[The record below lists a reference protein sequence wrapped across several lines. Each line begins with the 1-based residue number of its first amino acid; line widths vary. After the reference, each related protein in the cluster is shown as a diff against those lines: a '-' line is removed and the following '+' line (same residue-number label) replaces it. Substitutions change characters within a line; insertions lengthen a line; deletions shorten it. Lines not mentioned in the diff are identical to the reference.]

1 MYKIKYL
8 FTVLILVLN
17 MNSYAQNTNETDTT
31 NVNLTIDDFY
41 FDLTPSDLSAFTLLN
56 VTGSEISRPTTTSEL
71 SAEILSISSNAP
83 NIPTGV
89 ALEWTP
95 WHTFENGQINVQNYR
110 KRPLISGLQFSLATI
125 SDSLKSQMAWG
136 IKWSYSKSDPL
147 LNPDYLNNIITA
159 QKKMRHEFPF
169 NATIRNRFVNRINAL
184 ILIVLENYSTQA
196 DFCEFN
202 DDLLG
207 SDYFDINISN
217 KVDANGNKISS
228 TVVYPVIPD
237 FGTLENKLLDYFKTE
252 TNGGFAINNRD
263 SINKEAQFLIH
274 NELKSL
280 IYDYIEILT
289 NIEKYN
295 RFERQDINKLISD
308 FNKKNWNKFGINVGF
323 GRIFTSIDHT
333 WSRLERDFL
342 GSYLSISIPIPTNS
356 WDQDGTYG
364 INFNPVIQYNK
375 SFKADSSQIEDK
387 LILGARFTFGLQ
399 NLRIS
404 TEGLYTYNKVISE
417 NFIDEKRLTLGIE
430 LKAFEGTWFELAVG
444 LDEFITDNNN
454 GTIFS
459 LAKVKYSF
467 NEKRRFGL

>member
-1 MYKIKYL
+1 
-8 FTVLILVLN
+8 
-17 MNSYAQNTNETDTT
+17 
-31 NVNLTIDDFY
+31 
-41 FDLTPSDLSAFTLLN
+41 
-56 VTGSEISRPTTTSEL
+56 
-71 SAEILSISSNAP
+71 
-83 NIPTGV
+83 
-89 ALEWTP
+89 
-95 WHTFENGQINVQNYR
+95 
-110 KRPLISGLQFSLATI
+110 
-125 SDSLKSQMAWG
+125 MAWG

-184 ILIVLENYSTQA
+184 IRIVIENYSTQA
-196 DFCEFN
+196 DFSEFN

-252 TNGGFAINNRD
+252 TNGGFDINNRD
-263 SINKEAQFLIH
+263 SIDKEAQFLIH

-308 FNKKNWNKFGINVGF
+308 FNKKNWNKFGIYVGF

-333 WSRLERDFL
+333 WSGLERDLL

-375 SFKADSSQIEDK
+375 SFKADSSQVEDK

-430 LKAFEGTWFELAVG
+430 LKAFEGTWFERAVG

-467 NEKRRFGL
+467 NDKRRFGLNPTYSNTNS